1 MDGPIL
7 SFRTRPSRV
16 LPAALCALHLLA
28 LGALADTALE
38 WPARLAIAAAV
49 LGSLAWQCRAWH
61 RSRRAGATTL
71 AYRQGQWWL
80 ESAGG
85 ERSVTPCADSTLLP
99 FLIVLRL
106 RHSGGLHT
114 LLLPSDALDREQ
126 FRRLRVL
133 LRLRGMRP
141 R

>member
-1 MDGPIL
+1 
-7 SFRTRPSRV
+7 
-16 LPAALCALHLLA
+16 LHLLA
-28 LGALADTALE
+28 LCVLADTALE

-61 RSRRAGATTL
+61 RSRRSGGSTL

-80 ESAGG
+80 ESAAG
-85 ERSVTPCADSTLLP
+85 ECSVTPCADSTLLP

-106 RHSGGLHT
+106 RHSGRVHT
-114 LLLPSDALDREQ
+114 LLVPSDSLDREQ

-133 LRLRGMRP
+133 LRLRGTR
-141 R
+141 